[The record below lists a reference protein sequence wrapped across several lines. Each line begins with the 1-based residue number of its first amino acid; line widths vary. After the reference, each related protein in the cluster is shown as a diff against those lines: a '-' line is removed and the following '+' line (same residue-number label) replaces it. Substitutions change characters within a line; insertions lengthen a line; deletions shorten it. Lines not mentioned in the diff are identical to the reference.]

1 MAFSH
6 GSKAALYIAGS
17 DVSSAFTSAT
27 VTRSRDTAETSGLGS
42 TAKSYISGLDDAT
55 VSAEGLYEAG
65 STLADDVLAT
75 IFGSASKSA
84 FILAV
89 NGGAAV
95 GDPALAG
102 KIDTSSYE
110 ISSPV
115 DGVTATT
122 LDFQTSDGVPSGK
135 ILKPKSAVTATA
147 NGTAVDNSASTANG
161 IVAVLQVFAISGTT
175 PSITVSIEHSAD
187 NSTYALLGTFTAV
200 TSGTSAQVIT
210 TAGTVNRYVR
220 AVFTVSGTTP
230 SATIAVAAG
239 RK

>member
-1 MAFSH
+1 MGFSH

-42 TAKSYISGLDDAT
+42 TAKSYISGLNDAT
-55 VSAEGLYEAG
+55 VAAEGLYEAN

-75 IFGSASKSA
+75 ILGSASKSA
-84 FILAV
+84 FILAID
-89 NGGAAV
+89 GGAAV

-115 DGVTATT
+115 DGVTSTA
-122 LDFQTSDGVPSGK
+122 LDFQTSDGIPSGK
-135 ILKPKSAVTATA
+135 ILKPKAAVTATA
-147 NGTAVDNSASTANG
+147 NGTAVDNAASTSNG

-187 NSTYALLGTFTAV
+187 NSTYAALGTFTAV